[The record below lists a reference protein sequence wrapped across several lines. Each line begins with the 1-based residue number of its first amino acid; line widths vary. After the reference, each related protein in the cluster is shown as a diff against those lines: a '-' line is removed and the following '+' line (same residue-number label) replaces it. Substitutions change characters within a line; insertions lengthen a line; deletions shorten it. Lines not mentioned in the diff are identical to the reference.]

1 MSTAL
6 ISAQTRVESPFI
18 IAKIGSYTFGKFDKK
33 TTTQKQYSKISVTY
47 PNFMEALNITKIN
60 GAVNTYTLRMVYGI
74 TQNDDPNM
82 LEKVF
87 SSVSKSRKSILS
99 SPSCL
104 ISVSLPLPRR
114 FLRSIQNIG
123 ETLGFSI
130 GFAVI
135 WIRAEAAFTHMRSFE
150 LPVLVRMPKTISS
163 FEG

>member
-87 SSVSKSRKSILS
+87 SSVSKSRKITLQYGDWSI
-99 SPSCL
+99 PTY
-104 ISVSLPLPRR
+104 IYK
-114 FLRSIQNIG
+114 
-123 ETLGFSI
+123 EE
-130 GFAVI
+130 
-135 WIRAEAAFTHMRSFE
+135 EAA
-150 LPVLVRMPKTISS
+150 
-163 FEG
+163 